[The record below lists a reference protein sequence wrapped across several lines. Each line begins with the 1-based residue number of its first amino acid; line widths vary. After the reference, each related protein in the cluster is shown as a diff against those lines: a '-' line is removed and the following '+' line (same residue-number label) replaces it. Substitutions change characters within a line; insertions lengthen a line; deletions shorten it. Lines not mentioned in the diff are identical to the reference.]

1 MSSIAHVISHVKKY
15 KGKHLYLYIF
25 SAHSFFISIFA
36 GIIAYMTPLVFLR
49 HGLSQTHMGL
59 ILGAS
64 AVFGAFFDIV
74 LSKILPST
82 HYRRMYMLLTAV
94 CFILVFLLW
103 NASSL
108 PMFFAVAAASGLFYD
123 LLHMGNYDFVSRET
137 APQEHASSFGVLN
150 VFRALGFICAP
161 LALAFTFTQP
171 TSSTPFWN
179 ALLWAG
185 LSMAAF
191 ATLIFV
197 KNSREKENLEEAPSH
212 IKKMN
217 FLLELHMWRKVG
229 KQLLPVLMFT
239 LLLGMNGSFFW
250 TLAPILTEQLR
261 HLHFSGALFIPLSML
276 PTLLVGWFVGPM
288 TRRFGKKNTAYWFYI
303 ASAIVMIGLA
313 FAHNAQTIVTLA
325 FISSL
330 FGAFSFPAISG
341 AYADYLS
348 EAPQVEKE
356 IESVCDFFSNI
367 GCVFGPI
374 LGGILADVVG
384 IQNAFALFSLL
395 SITIVLWIIKASPKE
410 ITVRS

>member
-161 LALAFTFTQP
+161 LALAFTFTHP

-185 LSMAAF
+185 LS
-191 ATLIFV
+191 
-197 KNSREKENLEEAPSH
+197 
-212 IKKMN
+212 
-217 FLLELHMWRKVG
+217 
-229 KQLLPVLMFT
+229 
-239 LLLGMNGSFFW
+239 
-250 TLAPILTEQLR
+250 
-261 HLHFSGALFIPLSML
+261 
-276 PTLLVGWFVGPM
+276 
-288 TRRFGKKNTAYWFYI
+288 
-303 ASAIVMIGLA
+303 
-313 FAHNAQTIVTLA
+313 
-325 FISSL
+325 
-330 FGAFSFPAISG
+330 
-341 AYADYLS
+341 
-348 EAPQVEKE
+348 
-356 IESVCDFFSNI
+356 
-367 GCVFGPI
+367 
-374 LGGILADVVG
+374 
-384 IQNAFALFSLL
+384 LL
-395 SITIVLWIIKASPKE
+395 SLIHI
-410 ITVRS
+410 